1 MRLVSFEKDGHAA
14 PGLHIGKAVIDL
26 VAAHPEL
33 PHDWPG
39 ILAADKLD
47 EVRALAE
54 EAPVDVRLPVE
65 QVRLTAPIPN
75 PPKIL
80 CVGLNYR
87 AHAEEAG
94 MPIPEHPIFFIRFP
108 SSIVG
113 SNRALVCP
121 RASTQFDYEAEMAVV
136 IGRTARHVPRAAA
149 LEHVAG
155 YAPFNDGSVRDYQ
168 LTRGPQWTLG
178 KNFDASGG
186 FGPEIVTAEELPAGG
201 TGLRIVGRL
210 NGEMVQ
216 EGTTDDLIFDVAELI
231 HRASEVM
238 TLEAGTVIA
247 TGTPPGVG
255 MARDP
260 QLWMQPG
267 DLMEVEIEKIG
278 TLTNPLVAENAN

>member
-1 MRLVSFEKDGHAA
+1 MRLVSFEKDGHPA
-14 PGLHIGKAVIDL
+14 PGLHIGSAVIDL
-26 VAAHPEL
+26 VAAHPGL
-33 PHDWPG
+33 AHDWPG
-39 ILAADKLD
+39 ILAAGRL
-47 EVRALAE
+47 EEIRAFADD
-54 EAPVDVRLPVE
+54 APVDVRLPVDE
-65 QVRLTAPIPN
+65 VRLSAPIAD

-80 CVGLNYR
+80 CVGLNYG

-94 MPIPEHPIFFIRFP
+94 MPVPEHPIFFIRFA
-108 SSIVG
+108 SSVVG

-121 RASTQFDYEAEMAVV
+121 KASTQFDYEAEMAVV
-136 IGRTARHVPRAAA
+136 IGKAARHVSRAAA
-149 LEHVAG
+149 LDHVAG

-186 FGPEIVTAEELPAGG
+186 FGPEIVTADELPPGG
-201 TGLRIVGRL
+201 KGLRIVGRL
-210 NGEMVQ
+210 NGEVVQ

-238 TLEAGTVIA
+238 TLEPGTVIA

-267 DLMEVEIEKIG
+267 DRFEVEIEGIG
-278 TLTNPLVAENAN
+278 TLSNPVASEDAA